1 MLAREWG
8 RRLRCGAEGWSPP
21 IPGTVGDHVGLG
33 SDQWSVVGVELARLV
48 GGSVVVRV
56 TDRRQRTV
64 DHAVHTTIHLE
75 RVGHSV
81 DHSSSAGLLPLPN

>member
-1 MLAREWG
+1 VGLT
-8 RRLRCGAEGWSPP
+8 RLRGGAESWSPP
-21 IPGTVGDHVGLG
+21 VPGVV

-81 DHSSSAGLLPLPN
+81 DHSSSAGRLPLPN